1 MVSQNKS
8 GVDVSSLQMYL
19 LRCSL
24 ACLKL
29 MLNAGTTFTE
39 VGSALT
45 SKGTDSMARPLIPI
59 NASVPSSKLPCLR
72 EFVFSKIHQESM
84 A

>member
-1 MVSQNKS
+1 
-8 GVDVSSLQMYL
+8 
-19 LRCSL
+19 
-24 ACLKL
+24 